1 MIVIAFMQSPVCRLA
16 PAGRPGGREGV
27 AMGFVMV
34 LAAFVLA
41 LKAFIDARRVRMQL
55 GGLTQQFTMLDRRV
69 AGLAEEFALLR
80 GAPPSEAAPPPE
92 PAPVAAEP
100 AIPEQPVVPPA
111 PPEPPVPPAAP
122 APWQQ
127 WEQKLVE
134 NWLVWLGGAAIALGG
149 VFLVK
154 LSIDY
159 GLLTPLVRVVLGII
173 LGIGLSIGA
182 ERVRRHDLPDDAE
195 PGAAGAATVFA
206 SLYAAHALYG
216 FLPAGLAFALLA
228 ATA

>member
-34 LAAFVLA
+34 LAAFILA

-80 GAPPSEAAPPPE
+80 GAPPPEAAPAPEEVTPPVATPPE

-100 AIPEQPVVPPA
+100 AIPEGPVVPP
-111 PPEPPVPPAAP
+111 PPPAPPAAP
-122 APWQQ
+122 APWQ
-127 WEQKLVE
+127 
-134 NWLVWLGGAAIALGG
+134 
-149 VFLVK
+149 
-154 LSIDY
+154 
-159 GLLTPLVRVVLGII
+159 
-173 LGIGLSIGA
+173 
-182 ERVRRHDLPDDAE
+182 
-195 PGAAGAATVFA
+195 
-206 SLYAAHALYG
+206 
-216 FLPAGLAFALLA
+216 
-228 ATA
+228 